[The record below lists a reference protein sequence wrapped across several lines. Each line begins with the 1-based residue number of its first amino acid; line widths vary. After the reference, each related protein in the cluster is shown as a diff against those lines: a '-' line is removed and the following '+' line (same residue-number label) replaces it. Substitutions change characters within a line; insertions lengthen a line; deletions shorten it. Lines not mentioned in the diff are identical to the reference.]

1 MRVSI
6 ITINNEILIGKKYD
20 SIAMYLGKKLLESG
34 ITISKNIVIQN
45 NPAQILETINTI
57 EDNDIIIIG
66 ESSSIRNAN
75 IKKTIASYFNENM
88 TLNNE
93 FSNIVKNYYFKNNMP
108 VLLEDE
114 NEFYVPQSANI
125 IKNVNGPLQGFY
137 INNSLKNIY
146 FLPSD
151 FTAIK
156 QLYYTEFLPII
167 SKNLDI
173 IYENNIIKTF
183 GICEEDILAILADV
197 IKNKYKIL
205 ITTFPKNLEVE
216 ILVRYNR
223 QLNSEIVFQVVQ
235 TIYERLAKYIY
246 ADEDI
251 KLENR
256 AFELLKI
263 YNKTLAI
270 AETVSGGNIAENF
283 ISHNGNALDYL
294 KESIVCYSK
303 SSQINRLKVSE
314 SIINNYTEK
323 SVEFAYEM
331 AAGLLETSGADIVLV
346 NAGSI
351 KEFHDDSVTKTCFI
365 AVGDMDGI
373 HVYKNTFSGSKEQI
387 VDGLTKTSFFY
398 LIKKLKQNDLQF
410 YRKRTPHQSLV
421 RRSLSVLFTCF
432 LLTFNRIFI
441 KIQYGCSL
449 LHPIGIIWI
458 KATY

>member
-6 ITINNEILIGKKYD
+6 ITISNEILIGKKYD
-20 SIAMYLGKKLLESG
+20 SIAMYLAKKLLESG

-45 NPAQILETINTI
+45 NPAQITETIKSI
-57 EDNDIIIIG
+57 EDNDIIVIG

-75 IKKTIASYFNENM
+75 IKKAISSFYNEDLV
-88 TLNNE
+88 LNNE
-93 FSNIVKNYYFKNNMP
+93 FSNVVKNYYFKNNLP

-114 NEFYVPQSANI
+114 NEYYVPASAKI
-125 IKNVNGPLQGFY
+125 IKNTCGALQGFY
-137 INNSLKNIY
+137 IQNQLKNIY

-151 FTAIK
+151 YNAIK

-167 SKNLDI
+167 SKGLDT
-173 IYENNIIKTF
+173 IYENNVIKTF
-183 GICEEDILAILADV
+183 GICEEDILSILADV

-223 QLNSEIVFQVVQ
+223 QLNSDIVLQVMQ
-235 TIYERLAKYIY
+235 TIYERLSKYIY

-283 ISHNGNALDYL
+283 ISHNDNATDYL
-294 KESIVCYSK
+294 KESMVCYSN
-303 SSQINRLKVSE
+303 SSKINRLKVSE
-314 SIINNYTEK
+314 GLLNSYTEK
-323 SVEFAYEM
+323 SVEIAYEM
-331 AAGLLETSGADIVLV
+331 AAGLLETSGADVALV

-351 KEFHDDSVTKTCFI
+351 KEFHDNSVTKTCFI
-365 AVGDMDGI
+365 AVGDIDGI
-373 HVYKNTFSGSKEQI
+373 HVYKNTFSGSREQI

-398 LIKKLKQNDLQF
+398 LIKKLKQNDLQI
-410 YRKRTPHQSLV
+410 YRST
-421 RRSLSVLFTCF
+421 
-432 LLTFNRIFI
+432 I
-441 KIQYGCSL
+441 
-449 LHPIGIIWI
+449 
-458 KATY
+458 